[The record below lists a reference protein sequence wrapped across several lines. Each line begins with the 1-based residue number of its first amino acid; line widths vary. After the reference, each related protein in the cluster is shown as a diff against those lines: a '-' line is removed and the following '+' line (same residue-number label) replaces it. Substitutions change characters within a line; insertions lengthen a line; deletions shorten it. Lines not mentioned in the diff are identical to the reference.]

1 MRESGPYAI
10 RARETESLR
19 REWLDELFTSAR
31 KKKMDSASTVSDKP
45 VGHLDSE
52 RLKLENALQTKNEEF
67 IVQVLQTINKETFS
81 NMENLT
87 PQHICHLEN
96 REWRGLLH
104 NLIVEFQNPSREV
117 LNAMASLF
125 NNLSYISSEY
135 SNWLRSREVMDWTT
149 AILSRDRIEDVRA
162 FDKLIA
168 MWGNL
173 LSKQFHARNEF
184 LMHPLFEIIY
194 QRSGDPGLP
203 NSSVIPLGWLYFN
216 CLDGEPNQEYPEFSY
231 ATRIIHRICAY
242 YLMELESLDK
252 IKAQKAHLEA
262 AWGIVYYLEAGSP
275 LNERV
280 KIIIDSG
287 VIPKIILVL
296 LDGLIP
302 TRSAYPLLLILQRMS
317 MGNQHQTEGI
327 FSKEYVIKVE
337 RVNKRGC

>member
-31 KKKMDSASTVSDKP
+31 KKKLDTVSLPTDRP
-45 VGHLDSE
+45 GDYLEVQ
-52 RLKLENALQTKNEEF
+52 RLKLEKAIEMKNEEF

-81 NMENLT
+81 DMENLM
-87 PQHICHLEN
+87 PHSISHLEN

-104 NLIVEFQNPSREV
+104 TLIVEYQNPPRDI
-117 LNAMASLF
+117 LNAIASLF
-125 NNLSYISSEY
+125 NNLSYISSDY
-135 SNWLRSREVMDWTT
+135 SNWLRSKELMDWTT
-149 AILSRDRIEDVRA
+149 GILSRDRIEDVRA

-173 LSKQFHARNEF
+173 LSKQFHVRDEF
-184 LMHPLFEIIY
+184 LRHPLFEIIY
-194 QRSGDPGLP
+194 QRSGDSGLP
-203 NSSVIPLGWLYFN
+203 DSSVIPLGWLYFN
-216 CLDGEPNQEYPEFSY
+216 CLDGEPSGDYPEFSY
-231 ATRIIHRICAY
+231 ATRIVHRVCGY
-242 YLMELESLDK
+242 YSMQLDSLEK
-252 IKAQKAHLEA
+252 HKAEKAHLEA

-280 KIIIDSG
+280 KVIIDSG
-287 VIPKIILVL
+287 VIPKIILIL

-302 TRSAYPLLLILQRMS
+302 PRSAYPLLLILQRMS

-327 FSKEYVIKVE
+327 FSKEYVMKV
-337 RVNKRGC
+337 GCR